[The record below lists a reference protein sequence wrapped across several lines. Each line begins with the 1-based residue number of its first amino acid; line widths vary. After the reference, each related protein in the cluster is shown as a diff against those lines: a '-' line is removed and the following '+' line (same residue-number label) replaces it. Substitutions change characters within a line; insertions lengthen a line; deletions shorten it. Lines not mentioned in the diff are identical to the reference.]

1 MKLTKIALGVALAAG
16 TVAAQAADTL
26 WFPHVVHS
34 GTVTTILTVIDAGG
48 TAYVT
53 PEPHHMHYVYKV
65 GMTGESTAQINAK
78 SCEESDGLYP
88 FSKYDVQS
96 FDVGG
101 VLSSNNEGVLFND
114 PGVKNAWAGK
124 QYARSRNAVAALPGA
139 VGTRGYWVV
148 EDKDAAAGALEG
160 YATIFDYQTGS
171 AWGYKGE
178 TFGTVA
184 HTPVLFSAHLMPP
197 VETIS
202 RLLVTP
208 FGTAAQM
215 VPAIPGYVND
225 MRTGLVPQSLDALN
239 PSLAIADRDENL
251 ESGAQT
257 AQVTCV
263 GTVDLINL
271 ISGAGRTHVQNGGW
285 MKIATILGTGGT
297 PTANAVVYQLDFGGQ
312 GATNSQ
318 MNGVGYPGTWNNLI
332 VRQ

>member
-48 TAYVT
+48 TNYVT
-53 PEPHHMHYVYKV
+53 PEPHHMHYIYKV
-65 GMTGESTAQINAK
+65 GLNGETAAQINPK
-78 SCEESDGLYP
+78 TCEESDGLYP

-101 VLSSNNEGVLFND
+101 VVSSNNEGVLFND

-124 QYARSRNAVAALPGA
+124 QYARSRNVVAATPNA

-148 EDKDAAAGALEG
+148 EDADAAAGTLEG
-160 YATIFDYQTGS
+160 YATIFDYRTGS

-178 TFGTVA
+178 TFDPAA
-184 HTPVLFSAHLMPP
+184 HTPLPFSAHLMPP
-197 VETIS
+197 AETTA

-208 FGTAAQM
+208 FDAPSM
-215 VPAIPGYVND
+215 IPALPGYVND
-225 MRTGLVPQSLDALN
+225 VTVGLVPQSLDVLN

-263 GTVDLINL
+263 GTVDLMNM
-271 ISGAGRTHVQNGGW
+271 ISGGGRAHVQNGGW
-285 MKIATILGTGGT
+285 IKVATILGTGGT

>member
-34 GTVTTILTVIDAGG
+34 GVVTTILTVIDAGG
-48 TAYVT
+48 TNYAT
-53 PEPHHMHYVYKV
+53 AQPHHMHYIYKV
-65 GMTGESTAQINAK
+65 GFAGETSAQINAK
-78 SCEESDGLYP
+78 PCEESDGLYP

-124 QYARSRNAVAALPGA
+124 QYARSRNALVATGG

-148 EDKDAAAGALEG
+148 EDAEAAAGALEG
-160 YATIFDYQTGS
+160 YATIFDYSTGS
-171 AWGYKGE
+171 AWGYRAE
-178 TFGTVA
+178 TFGSAA
-184 HTPVLFSAHLMPP
+184 HTPVEFSAHLMPP
-197 VETIS
+197 RETVS

-208 FGTAAQM
+208 YGTAADM
-215 VPAIPGYVND
+215 IPASTGYSNTLTTGVVP
-225 MRTGLVPQSLDALN
+225 VPLDG
-239 PSLAIADRDENL
+239 SLAIVDRDENI
-251 ESGAQT
+251 ESGTQT
-257 AQVTCV
+257 ANVMCV
-263 GTVDLINL
+263 GTVDLL
-271 ISGAGRTHVQNGGW
+271 YLTSGASRTHVNDGGW
-285 MKIATILGTGGT
+285 MKVATVPGTGGT
-297 PTANAVVYQLDFGGQ
+297 GTANAVVYQLDFGGQ

-318 MNGVGYPGTWNNLI
+318 MNGVSYPGTWNNLI